1 MIQDR
6 AKIVLKG
13 LSLTYVELKEIK
25 LVEGYL
31 MVLVMHCFFIVLT
44 SKEKKTTYLIVN

>member
-13 LSLTYVELKEIK
+13 LGLTYVELKEIK

-31 MVLVMHCFFIVLT
+31 MVQVMHCFFIVLT